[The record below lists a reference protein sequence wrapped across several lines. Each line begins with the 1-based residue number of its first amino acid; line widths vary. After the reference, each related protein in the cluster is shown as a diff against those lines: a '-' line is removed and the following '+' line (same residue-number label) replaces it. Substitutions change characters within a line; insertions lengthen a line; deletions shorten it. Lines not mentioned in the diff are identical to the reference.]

1 MDLTFSSED
10 LKFRDEVVAFC
21 ETQVDR
27 ETREKIR
34 LGHRLTKGEIVDYH
48 RALYARGWA
57 VPNWAPEWGGLGWS
71 ALRNQ
76 IFEEVAAAHHCPRRL
91 AFGVSMVGPVLQAFG
106 SREQQERY
114 LPRIASIEDWWCQGF
129 SEPGSGSDLASLKTS
144 AVRDGDEWVLNGQKT
159 WTTYAQHADKMFI
172 LTRTDSE
179 CKPQEGISFMLLDM
193 DTPGIEVKPIVL
205 LDNYH
210 EVNEVFFDNVR
221 IPAENLVG
229 EENKGWDYAKF
240 LLAHERFGIA
250 QIGAAREQL
259 NRLKAIAGMEQTED
273 GGALINDPL
282 FAQQVAELEMD
293 LTALDITNLRVL
305 ADPANQADLTF
316 AGMLK
321 IRGSDLNQRLSR
333 LIMEAVGPAAAVE
346 QQGLVLHGRNEPPL
360 GPDYAAGAAP
370 TYLNMRKVSIFGGSN
385 EIQRT
390 IIAKAMLTA

>member
-1 MDLTFSSED
+1 MDLTHSSED
-10 LKFRDEVVAFC
+10 LKFREEVVAFC
-21 ETQVDR
+21 ETSVAPK
-27 ETREKIR
+27 TREKMR
-34 LGHRLTKGEIVDYH
+34 LGHRLTKDEIVDYH

-71 ALRNQ
+71 ALQNQ
-76 IFEEVAAAHHCPRRL
+76 IFDEVAAAYHCPRRL
-91 AFGVSMVGPVLQAFG
+91 SFGVSMVGPVLQAFG
-106 SREQQERY
+106 SQAQRERH
-114 LPRIASIEDWWCQGF
+114 LPRIAQLDDWWCQGF
-129 SEPGSGSDLASLKTS
+129 SEPGSGSDLASLKTT
-144 AVRDGDEWVLNGQKT
+144 AVRDGNQWVLNGQKT
-159 WTTYAQHADKMFI
+159 WTTYAQHANKMFI

-193 DTPGIEVKPIVL
+193 DTPGVTVKPIML

-210 EVNEVFFDNVR
+210 EVNEVFFDDVR
-221 IPAENLVG
+221 IPLENLVG

-259 NRLKAIAGMEQTED
+259 TRLKAIAGLEQTENSD
-273 GGALINDPL
+273 VLMNDPI
-282 FAQQVAELEMD
+282 FAQKVAEVEMD

-333 LIMEAVGPAAAVE
+333 LIMEAVGPGAAIE
-346 QQGLVLHGRNEPPL
+346 QRDLVLHGRNEPPL
-360 GPDYAAGAAP
+360 GPEYAAGAAP
-370 TYLNMRKVSIFGGSN
+370 TYLNQRKLSIFGGSN